1 MQLGNTVHF
10 NSFKWVKEELRQLLT
25 DIQRQLETYINAPD
39 DVSKLDEIISLLRQV
54 RGTLSLVEIYGAALL
69 SEEMEMAARALKAGE
84 VSSRENAYEVLLS
97 AAIRLPDYLDGLSA
111 GKKDVPLILLPLL
124 NDLRACRNA
133 SLLSENVLFFPD
145 VTVATGNFDQ
155 AAKGLLEPKEDP
167 TKLATQLRHQYQ
179 LGLLGW
185 FKNENAEEAFDKMY
199 KVAGKLRKASSFD
212 SSSRLWWVSSG
223 IIDALRK
230 NGVEG
235 SVALKSLMGKVD
247 RQMKR
252 LADVGEDE
260 FAKTLPEELTKNLLY
275 YVARAKPVSDI
286 VKKLKS
292 KFKLQQYLPDE
303 EELANAA
310 RQLGG
315 PNQELLNKVSE
326 AIREDINQVKD
337 AIEVFTHGKL
347 SDPEPIKKLPHLY
360 AKIADTLGMLGLGRC
375 RENIMHEKSLL
386 DAKLKSNSLP
396 SEENLMATATTL
408 LAVESDLDAYV
419 NRRLEAETG
428 GDSAVVPEQENA
440 AVVASLVNEAL
451 KNLALVKD
459 AYLSYVDNP
468 EPETLA
474 AVPVILKE
482 LSGAMFVPPLDD
494 ITPIINGLNDYFADI
509 LIPAGYQPD
518 DSEQDIVADT
528 VTNIECFLEAVAEH
542 RVDAE
547 LYVAAGRDAVA
558 KLSAGAHPAAAS
570 QPAKGVP
577 KATRQAQPAARAPTV
592 SKSSEIR
599 EPTGRQQARSGAPAS
614 AKAYKDLQVI
624 GGDTDEE
631 ILEIFLEEALEE
643 LQRITSLFP
652 AWKSNPGDSE
662 AITTIRRSFHT
673 LKGSGR
679 LIGAT
684 MIGEFAWA
692 VENMLNRLIDGTIH
706 ESPDVLSII
715 DESIGV
721 LPQLIEQIRSGNAQ
735 PVENMFELM
744 ERATQIANKQAGISA
759 ANTPGGRADARDIA
773 DDEDM
778 GDAQGIDE
786 VVLASLPDS
795 EDELTITPEDLE
807 LGEVDDFPR
816 IDRGM
821 IVEELSGADI
831 ADEFIFEDDDARPPT
846 SRSARQSALTGRQF
860 KSRDLTGEYLT
871 LTADPA
877 LLDIFSDEA
886 DAHLTEITRIIDKAR
901 VGKMSSKNVEG
912 LVRALHTLH
921 GSART
926 AKFRLIAEKA
936 GVLEQHAN
944 NLAEL
949 GKSWQPEELKTLSD
963 AVVYIRN
970 CIAHLK
976 EHTSELSGDEGLDE
990 RIRACV
996 DRSEAEMKS
1005 ARSLRMDK
1013 TGYAEKSDLDPELI
1027 SIFLEEAPDIIESIE
1042 RELQDWKAGGLK
1054 PDKFNEILRQLHT
1067 LKGSARMASLGDI
1080 GDLSHTL
1087 ESLFITIATDK
1098 LAATP
1103 ALADVLSAAVD
1114 RLVGMLDILA
1124 QGRVPAV
1131 EPEYLEKLEAIRL
1144 GKLDPLAADA
1154 AEAES
1159 PRTGGVS
1166 RTGGAPKTGSQELTT
1181 GRKLKIIK
1189 PARTAAGAP
1198 TAAVEQMAAGVQQ
1211 DQIRVRS
1218 DKLDM
1223 MVNYAGEVNI
1233 YHSRI
1238 GQYINNLTF
1247 NLNELEQTVNR
1258 LRRQMHDMEA
1268 ETDAQIASRH
1278 EREVINPGEDFDPL
1292 EMDRYSHM
1300 QQISRAMAE
1309 SANDLDNLKDML
1321 GDLVRSSE
1329 VALQQQSRVSTELQE
1344 ELLQT
1349 RMVRFQ
1355 GIASRLRRVI
1365 RQTAGQLGK
1374 KVELE
1379 ITGEDNEID
1388 RSVQERMIAPLEHM
1402 LRNAVFHGVEK
1413 PEVRTAVGKPD
1424 TGTIRIDISRD
1435 GSYIVMN
1442 VSDDGQGM
1450 DVDRIRNKAIQL
1462 GLMTEGEQKSDH
1474 DIFQFIMHE
1483 GFSTAD
1489 DVSQIAGR
1497 GVGMDVV
1504 DTEIKQLGGNL
1515 HIESEWGRGTTF
1527 SIRLPLTLA
1536 INQALLIQLEEDIY
1550 AIPLTAIE
1558 GVAVLNATEV
1568 RENMLGKRKYYE
1580 YAGETY
1586 DMHYLGLL
1594 LGTGLAPV
1602 ITDERRYPLLMLRGT
1617 GRRIGVHVDAMLG
1630 RREIVVKPVGPQIT
1644 TIPGISGATILADGR
1659 VALIIDVAGLLR
1671 KEAGELT
1678 TAATVLRPT
1687 TFMKPVEVEPIV
1699 MVVDDSITIRKVTA
1713 RILGR
1718 HNLKVVTA
1726 KDGLDAI
1733 QQLQEVTP
1741 DLFLMD
1747 IEMPRMDGF
1756 ELATH
1761 VKSDSRLQG
1770 IPIIMITSRTGEK
1783 HRERARQIGVERY
1796 LGKPFQENE
1805 LMDEINELLDRQ
1817 SA

>member
-1 MQLGNTVHF
+1 MIMQLGNTVHF

-25 DIQRQLETYINAPD
+25 DIQRQLENYINSPD
-39 DVSKLDEIISLLRQV
+39 DVAQLDEIILLLRQV

-97 AAIRLPDYLDGLSA
+97 AAIRLPDYLDSLSA
-111 GKKDVPLILLPLL
+111 GKKDVPLVLLPLL

-145 VTVATGNFDQ
+145 VTVATGNFGREAPD
-155 AAKGLLEPKEDP
+155 AGKPKEDP
-167 TKLATQLRHQYQ
+167 AKLGARLRHQYQ

-185 FKNENAEEAFDKMY
+185 FKNEKTPDAFGKMQQ
-199 KVAGKLRKASSFD
+199 VVSKLRLASSFD
-212 SSSRLWWVSSG
+212 SSSRLWWVASG
-223 IIDALRK
+223 IVEALQK
-230 NGVEG
+230 DGVES

-247 RQMKR
+247 RQIKR
-252 LADVGEDE
+252 LADVGEAE
-260 FAKTLPEELTKNLLY
+260 FANTLPEELTKNLLY
-275 YVARAKPVSDI
+275 YVARSKPVSDT
-286 VKKLKS
+286 VKHLKT
-292 KFKLQQYLPDE
+292 KFSLQQYLPDE

-337 AIEVFTHGKL
+337 AIEVFTHGGF
-347 SDPEPIKKLPHLY
+347 SDAEPIRKLPPLY

-375 RENIMHEKSLL
+375 RENIMHERSLL
-386 DAKLKSNSLP
+386 EAKLKSDNLP
-396 SEENLMATATTL
+396 GEDNLMATATTL

-419 NRRLEAETG
+419 NRRIEAESG
-428 GDSAVVPEQENA
+428 ESAQPAPEQENA

-451 KNLALVKD
+451 KNIALVKD
-459 AYLSYVDNP
+459 AFLAYVENP
-468 EPETLA
+468 DSETLA
-474 AVPVILKE
+474 PVPVVLKE
-482 LSGAMFVPPLDD
+482 LAGAMFVAPLDE
-494 ITPIINGLNDYFADI
+494 ISPIINGLNDYFAGN
-509 LIPAGYQPD
+509 LIPSGHQPNAA
-518 DSEQDIVADT
+518 EQDTVADI
-528 VTNIECFLEAVAEH
+528 VTNIECFLEAVAEN
-542 RVDAE
+542 RVDSE
-547 LYVAAGRDAVA
+547 LYVAAGREAVKKLGARPAVA
-558 KLSAGAHPAAAS
+558 APPPARKPASAKAKQEAAPA
-570 QPAKGVP
+570 PRKEP
-577 KATRQAQPAARAPTV
+577 
-592 SKSSEIR
+592 R
-599 EPTGRQQARSGAPAS
+599 EPTGRQKARSGSPA
-614 AKAYKDLQVI
+614 ARDYKELQVI
-624 GGDTDEE
+624 GEDTDEE
-631 ILEIFLEEALEE
+631 ILEIFLEEAIEE
-643 LQRITSLFP
+643 LQKITSLFP
-652 AWKSNPGDSE
+652 VWKSNPGDSE

-706 ESPDVLSII
+706 ESPELLSII

-744 ERATQIANKQAGISA
+744 ERATRIANKQTGVSA
-759 ANTPGGRADARDIA
+759 ANDGATGDGDLTGSGDIG
-773 DDEDM
+773 E
-778 GDAQGIDE
+778 E
-786 VVLASLPDS
+786 LVLESSDP
-795 EDELTITPEDLE
+795 DELTITPEDLE
-807 LGEVDDFPR
+807 LGEADDFPR

-821 IVEELSGADI
+821 IVEELTGNDI
-831 ADEFIFEDDDARPPT
+831 AHEFVIEDDTDGPDAV
-846 SRSARQSALTGRQF
+846 RSSPLSASLGEQH

-871 LTADPA
+871 LTADTA

-886 DAHLTEITRIIDKAR
+886 DAHLTEITRIIEKAR
-901 VGKMSSKNVEG
+901 AGKMTSKNTEA

-936 GVLEQHAN
+936 GLLEQHAN

-949 GKSWQPEELKTLSD
+949 GKSWQSAELDTLD
-963 AVVYIRN
+963 EAVAYIRN

-976 EHTSELSGDEGLDE
+976 EHTSELADAAGLDE

-996 DRSEAEMKS
+996 ERSEQEMKA
-1005 ARSLRMDK
+1005 ARASRLDRP
-1013 TGYAEKSDLDPELI
+1013 GYVEKADLDPELI
-1027 SIFLEEAPDIIESIE
+1027 GIFLEEAPDIIESIE
-1042 RELQDWKAGGLK
+1042 RELQEWRKGGLQ
-1054 PDKFNEILRQLHT
+1054 PDNFNEILRQLHT
-1067 LKGSARMASLGDI
+1067 LKGSAHMASLGDI
-1080 GDLSHTL
+1080 GELSHTL
-1087 ESLFITIATDK
+1087 ESLFISIATGK
-1098 LAATP
+1098 LAIAP
-1103 ALADVLSAAVD
+1103 ALADLLSGAVD
-1114 RLVGMLDILA
+1114 RLVGMLDVLA
-1124 QGRVPAV
+1124 QGRVPTV
-1131 EPEYLEKLEAIRL
+1131 EPEYLQRLEAVRL
-1144 GKLDPLAADA
+1144 GKLDPTAADA
-1154 AEAES
+1154 AGTE
-1159 PRTGGVS
+1159 RQQTGGVP
-1166 RTGGAPKTGSQELTT
+1166 RTAGMEKTGDIQKTGSQLATK
-1181 GRKLKIIK
+1181 KLKTIK
-1189 PARTAAGAP
+1189 PVRAANSPVAAP
-1198 TAAVEQMAAGVQQ
+1198 VEQMPGGLQQ
-1211 DQIRVRS
+1211 QEQIRVRA

-1258 LRRQMHDMEA
+1258 LRRQLRDMDA
-1268 ETDAQIASRH
+1268 ETEAQIASRY
-1278 EREVINPGEDFDPL
+1278 EREAVSPNEEFDPL

-1300 QQISRAMAE
+1300 QQLSRAMAE
-1309 SANDLDNLKDML
+1309 SANDLDNIKDML
-1321 GDLVRSSE
+1321 DDLVRSSDA
-1329 VALQQQSRVSTELQE
+1329 ALQQQARVSTELQG

-1355 GIASRLRRVI
+1355 GISSRLRRVI

-1379 ITGEDNEID
+1379 ISGEDNEID

-1402 LRNAVFHGVEK
+1402 LRNAVFHGIEK
-1413 PEVRTAVGKPD
+1413 PEQRAAAGKPE
-1424 TGTIRIDISRD
+1424 TGTIRIEIGRD
-1435 GSYIVMN
+1435 GSYIVMK

-1450 DVDRIRNKAIQL
+1450 DVERIRRKAIQL
-1462 GLMTEGEQKSDH
+1462 GLMAEGDQKPDH
-1474 DIFQFIMHE
+1474 DILQFIMHE

-1515 HIESEWGRGTTF
+1515 TIHSEWGRGTSF
-1527 SIRLPLTLA
+1527 NIRLPLTLA

-1558 GVAVLNATEV
+1558 GVAVLNANEI
-1568 RENMLGKRKYYE
+1568 RENMTGKRKYYE

-1594 LGTGLAPV
+1594 LGTGISPMIV
-1602 ITDERRYPLLMLRGT
+1602 NEGRYPLLLLRSA
-1617 GRRIGVHVDAMLG
+1617 GRRIAVHVDAMLG

-1671 KEAGELT
+1671 KDSGDLT
-1678 TAATVLRPT
+1678 TSATMLKST
-1687 TFMKPVEVEPIV
+1687 TFMKPVEVEPVV

-1718 HNLKVVTA
+1718 HKLKVVTA

-1756 ELATH
+1756 ELANH

-1770 IPIIMITSRTGEK
+1770 IPIIMITSRTGDK
-1783 HRERARQIGVERY
+1783 HRERARQIGVDRY
-1796 LGKPFQENE
+1796 LGKPFQEAE
-1805 LMDEINELLDRQ
+1805 LMNEINELLDRQ